1 MASFWMINPWLI
13 PFAIV
18 PLLLIHRSL
27 AVQKLEVEAR
37 VDPKTGLFNARH
49 FTTVFQEELNRAQR
63 FQRPMSLIM
72 ADLDLLRDINNTYG
86 HLAGDAVLRG
96 IADVFRREFRAY
108 DVPARFG
115 GEEFS
120 ILLPE
125 TSPEEA
131 LEIADRVR
139 RAVADRTYEVE
150 TSSEPIRAT
159 ISMGVAAFPRDGSEP
174 NELVHAADV
183 AVYRAKLQGRNRVL
197 DAADDETLLAHPAE
211 HAASLVSLPM
221 PAAEAQRPA
230 PMPLV
235 VAPAPVVVTAPAP
248 PPGAPTRTAATARPH
263 TPRRA
268 ALPVDPEASRALRR
282 ASSAPSGRQPAS
294 SAPSSA
300 TRRTTSGSRSWWRSS
315 VSARRCR
322 SRWRR
327 PAQSL

>member
-1 MASFWMINPWLI
+1 MLNPWLI

-18 PLLLIHRSL
+18 PLLLIHRALS
-27 AVQKLEVEAR
+27 VQKLEVEAR

-49 FTTVFQEELNRAQR
+49 FATTSPGRAQPR
-63 FQRPMSLIM
+63 Q
-72 ADLDLLRDINNTYG
+72 
-86 HLAGDAVLRG
+86 AVPA
-96 IADVFRREFRAY
+96 ADVADHGRPRPAARHQQHLRPPRRRRRPARDRGRLPQASSAPY

-131 LEIADRVR
+131 LEIAERVR
-139 RAVADRTYEVE
+139 RAVAARTYEVE

-159 ISMGVAAFPRDGSEP
+159 ISMGVAAFPRDGSDA

-197 DAADDETLLAHPAE
+197 DAADDETILAHPAE
-211 HAASLVSLPM
+211 HAAVARLAAHAGAEARAACTVPLAVAPLPWSSLPG
-221 PAAEAQRPA
+221 AASRCARAHGVHQHAR
-230 PMPLV
+230 
-235 VAPAPVVVTAPAP
+235 
-248 PPGAPTRTAATARPH
+248 TRRR
-263 TPRRA
+263 RRA
-268 ALPVDPEASRALRR
+268 SCRSRSVSRSSS
-282 ASSAPSGRQPAS
+282 ASSAPSAPRRAS

-300 TRRTTSGSRSWWRSS
+300 TRRTTSGSGRGRRSS

-327 PAQSL
+327 PARSP